1 MSLLDDSTVLITGA
15 SSGIGR
21 ELARL
26 AAAKARALVL
36 VARRVDRLEALRDEL
51 QRARPSLKVHLEPC
65 DLADV
70 AAAARFLDGL
80 AARVGDI
87 DVLINNAGVGDFGP
101 FDRADWKRTESLIAL
116 NVTSLALL
124 THRLVAPMVARGRGG
139 VLNISSGYGFAF
151 SPGLAS
157 YVGSKHFVTGFTES
171 LRLDLSGTG
180 VVVSQCCPG
189 PVATEFEQV
198 AAGEE
203 GVIPKWAQISAASCA
218 RAAMRGFERG
228 RAMIVHGLLMKFLRF
243 LVAVSPRFMQ
253 RLAQAPIARRFRK
266 ASDQKRLSAARE

>member
-1 MSLLDDSTVLITGA
+1 V
-15 SSGIGR
+15 
-21 ELARL
+21 E
-26 AAAKARALVL
+26 
-36 VARRVDRLEALRDEL
+36 RLEALRDEL
-51 QRARPSLKVHLEPC
+51 QGAHPKLKVHLEPC

-80 AARVGDI
+80 SARAGDI

-101 FDRADWKRTESLIAL
+101 FDRADWKRTEALIAL
-116 NVTSLALL
+116 NVTSVALL
-124 THRLVAPMVARGRGG
+124 THRLVPPMVARRRGG

-151 SPGLAS
+151 SPWLAT

-189 PVATEFEQV
+189 PVATEFEAV

-203 GVIPKWAQISAASCA
+203 GTIPKWAMISAAACA

-228 RAMIVHGLLMKFLRF
+228 RAMIVPGALMKFLRF

-253 RLAQAPIARRFRK
+253 RLVQAPLARRFRK
-266 ASDQKRLSAARE
+266 AADHKLLSAGRE